1 MSYYFLVASLPSLQ
15 IGDEPPFSTEEYIER
30 CAGSLPVRELDVL
43 SRVLH
48 CEIVCEGCGLAG
60 RWFAI
65 ETQIRNAVARLRAL
79 KYGVDVKEYLR
90 SHSGYSGMVESIV
103 TDAFTRNDPL
113 ELEQELDR
121 GRWQL
126 AEELVGDNMFGFG
139 KVLAYGIQLRIV
151 QRWDSMDVHTGKERI
166 EDIITANTE
175 PEAAEAAQPA

>member
-15 IGDEPPFSTEEYIER
+15 IGDEVPFSTEEYIER
-30 CAGSLPVRELDVL
+30 CAGSLPPRELNVL
-43 SRVLH
+43 KHVLN
-48 CEIVCEGCGLAG
+48 CQTVCEGCGLAG
-60 RWFAI
+60 SWFAI

-79 KYGVDVKEYLR
+79 AHGVDAKEYLR
-90 SHSGYSGMVESIV
+90 PHSGYSGVVESMV

-126 AEELVGDNMFGFG
+126 AEGMVGDNPFGFG

-151 QRWDSMDVHTGKERI
+151 QRWDSMDVHTGKKNLEAV
-166 EDIITANTE
+166 ITANTE
-175 PEAAEAAQPA
+175 PEKKSDESV